1 MSTRL
6 LVLTLVASVMLSSF
20 GTAPA
25 ISRMWKVSPIA
36 MAQDYATIN
45 DNRGHGDV
53 VLLMWF
59 VPQMVAPGSPG
70 ADTMVTMLR
79 KYVVVMVGHGHLD
92 TSTGRISFDDIGALQ
107 ASDQDGR
114 TLTPVAR
121 NDLPPVTNGAL
132 TTVESIMRQAL
143 GTFGSGM
150 KMFAFDAGHID
161 TCSKGRLSIPLAGET
176 YTWDTPI
183 PGCQQN

>member
-1 MSTRL
+1 
-6 LVLTLVASVMLSSF
+6 
-20 GTAPA
+20 
-25 ISRMWKVSPIA
+25 MWKVSPIA

-70 ADTMVTMLR
+70 ADNVVTMLR
-79 KYVVVMVGHGHLD
+79 KYVVVMVGHAHLD
-92 TSTGRISFDDIGALQ
+92 TSTGRFSFDDISALQ

-121 NDLPPVTNGAL
+121 DDLPPVTNGAL
-132 TTVESIMRQAL
+132 TTVESMMRQVL
-143 GTFGSGM
+143 GTLGSNM
-150 KMFAFDAGHID
+150 KMFTFDAGHID